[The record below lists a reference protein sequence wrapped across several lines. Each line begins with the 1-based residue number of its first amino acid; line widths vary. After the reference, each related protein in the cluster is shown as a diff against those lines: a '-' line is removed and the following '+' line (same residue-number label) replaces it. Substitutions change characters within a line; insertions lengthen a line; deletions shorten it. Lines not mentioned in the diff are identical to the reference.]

1 MTNDPIRQADIER
14 RLANLAKA
22 PRCGARTR
30 MGSPCR
36 QAAVK
41 GRTRCRMHGGAK
53 GSGGPP
59 GSRNGNFKRGFWTTE
74 SKRERRKPAHKF
86 ASLGACEAVR
96 CLLVAK

>member
-41 GRTRCRMHGGAK
+41 ERTRCRMHQTVEVQHVHLHSGAQ
-53 GSGGPP
+53 GVVGIVNAAGERE
-59 GSRNGNFKRGFWTTE
+59 GNG
-74 SKRERRKPAHKF
+74 
-86 ASLGACEAVR
+86 
-96 CLLVAK
+96 